1 MEDETVKLKDEIV
14 KLKDEIVKL
23 KDEMKRREDSIEAF
37 AGSNKRDFDTLT
49 GERDTMFEMV
59 RRFRA
64 EPPPP
69 GLSNQKFW
77 RPMLGT
83 EIKDGLRRVMREI
96 RSWSQEVAKDIS
108 QFDLQGHDRE
118 VFFDEVSKIMI
129 LDESDQQEFPK
140 CMQRQ
145 RRLLSNVLDALLNH
159 HLFSTI
165 YSNPFFFLGEELSQ
179 GLNDI
184 LSLGNAWNV
193 DDAQYWRSDT
203 LRLILPE
210 NNGVEESGVKSQTNE
225 LIHKA
230 GIRGAIDFMRS
241 PAKYIMNENP
251 SALEKLQRTYT
262 FAAEHSYKL
271 WTQRSIMKVL
281 DPSDSLGQPYN
292 SQDRNMEAHNRVN
305 LGSKKSPEG
314 QPITM
319 VTSPRIDAFGHRDSD
334 IGAKTRWYFEVVYY
348 KPVTVWFYLP
358 RSGEP
363 DYGTEAVEPRVVP
376 PRVETSPEIAGERLL
391 KGLDE
396 TTLPE
401 LVTPYL
407 DALAEQLRPLIEGL
421 RWQIAEFAD
430 ERIEI
435 QKLIGESR
443 KKREALRSI
452 G

>member
-14 KLKDEIVKL
+14 KLKDE
-23 KDEMKRREDSIEAF
+23 MKRREEILEAC
-37 AGSNKRDFDTLT
+37 AVSNKRDFDRLMGQLEACAESSKRDFDRLT

-64 EPPPP
+64 EPPPL
-69 GLSNQKFW
+69 GLANRNSWLPILFTK
-77 RPMLGT
+77 
-83 EIKDGLRRVMREI
+83 IKGGMDRIMSEI
-96 RSWSQEVAKDIS
+96 RSWSREVAKDIS

-118 VFFDEVSKIMI
+118 VFFNEVSKIMI
-129 LDESDQQEFPK
+129 LDELDQQEFPN

-145 RRLLSNVLDALLNH
+145 PRLLSNVLDALLNH
-159 HLFSTI
+159 HIFSTI

-193 DDAQYWRSDT
+193 DDAQHWRSDT

-210 NNGVEESGVKSQTNE
+210 NNGVEESGVKSQTNQ
-225 LIHKA
+225 LIYKA

-251 SALEKLQRTYT
+251 SALQKLQRTYT

-271 WTQRSIMKVL
+271 WTQRSVMKVL
-281 DPSDSLGQPYN
+281 DSSDFLGQPYN
-292 SQDRNMEAHNRVN
+292 SKDRDMQLHNRVA

-319 VTSPRIDAFGHRDSD
+319 VTSPRIDSFGYRKSN
-334 IGAKTRWYFEVVYY
+334 IGEKTRWYFEGGHY
-348 KPVTVWFYLP
+348 KPVAVWFYLP

-376 PRVETSPEIAGERLL
+376 PRVETSPETAGERLL

-396 TTLPE
+396 TTLLE
-401 LVTPYL
+401 LVKPYL

-421 RWQIAEFAD
+421 R
-430 ERIEI
+430 
-435 QKLIGESR
+435 GENNTIHR
-443 KKREALRSI
+443 
-452 G
+452 